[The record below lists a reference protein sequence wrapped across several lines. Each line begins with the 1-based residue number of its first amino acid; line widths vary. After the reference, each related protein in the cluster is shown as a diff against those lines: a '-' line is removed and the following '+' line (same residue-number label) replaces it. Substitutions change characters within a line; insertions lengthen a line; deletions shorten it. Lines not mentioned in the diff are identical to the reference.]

1 MVGTHVRREMGV
13 MDSEWDWGSVH
24 SWKAGGLCALVDW
37 CLAELRVLVCVLF
50 QAGEQYLSG
59 VGHHHM

>member
-1 MVGTHVRREMGV
+1 MGV
-13 MDSEWDWGSVH
+13 MDSEWDWGSVR
-24 SWKAGGLCALVDW
+24 SRKAGGLCALVDW